1 MYTTQRRGT
10 KERGTTRGQVYTT
23 KASGAPRRGNLNPR
37 RGGSVGNATGISH
50 PEDADN
56 EC

>member
-1 MYTTQRRGT
+1 M
-10 KERGTTRGQVYTT
+10 ERGTTRGQVYTT